1 MKKRIRGM
9 TSASRGEK
17 ERKRGWDVDAVERE
31 WQNGASEKRASH
43 RRCGA
48 RRHGEKRRRTKKAV
62 GRFAR
67 VATLSCERREET
79 GYMTMKRERND
90 RPAGRSNEREETRGA
105 SAKARIGSDR
115 EGGERRVG
123 RR

>member
-17 ERKRGWDVDAVERE
+17 ERKREREEKMNAVERE
-31 WQNGASEKRASH
+31 WQNGVSERRASYW
-43 RRCGA
+43 
-48 RRHGEKRRRTKKAV
+48 RHGEKQQRTKKAV

-79 GYMTMKRERND
+79 GNMTMKREK
-90 RPAGRSNEREETRGA
+90 RSTSR
-105 SAKARIGSDR
+105 S
-115 EGGERRVG
+115 VG
-123 RR
+123 